1 MLRSSSFFRSFIT
14 RTFFAFSF
22 RILLSLLLLR
32 LRRFLGIRLITFLDA
47 IDGIIEYVR
56 RLDVYDFEV
65 LQAVACIEVH
75 SLVALY
81 CRQTPWPPVVP
92 KHCH

>member
-1 MLRSSSFFRSFIT
+1 MLRSSSVFRSFFFT
-14 RTFFAFSF
+14 RPLFAFSF
-22 RILLSLLLLR
+22 RVLLSLLLLR

-75 SLVALY
+75 SLVALD
-81 CRQTPWPPVVP
+81 CR
-92 KHCH
+92 